1 MGDLVI
7 INSINMNKIRVGIMG
22 FGEVGR
28 HIYRLC
34 LKDDRIEIVAIA
46 DLGNPEVLAY
56 LLRAETKGGIEVKLE
71 GNFLVSSNG
80 RARMIQRNSFVPGD
94 VLWDSLNVD
103 VAIDG
108 TGLYKS
114 RSDMEKHLKAGA
126 KRVVITILPNEEI
139 DRIVVKG
146 VNDHTMKASDKLVC
160 AGSATT
166 NATALM
172 LKILDEAFGIDYA
185 MLTTVHSYTSDQ
197 PLRDK
202 AGSDFRRS
210 RSAAENIIPNESPS
224 PRWIQHIMPE
234 FKGKIEGSALNVPV
248 PNGSLLDLT
257 TVLKKTGI
265 RKEDVNAAV
274 AAFAKE
280 NSSVAR
286 VVEDPI
292 VSTDVIND
300 SHSMNFDMQATMM
313 SPGRMVKTLI
323 WYHTALTNAKR
334 IIDMIIAYDE
344 LDKKGGVQ

>member
-1 MGDLVI
+1 
-7 INSINMNKIRVGIMG
+7 MG

-34 LKDDRIEIVAIA
+34 LNDDRIEIVAIA
-46 DLGNPEVLAY
+46 DLGNPEVLDY
-56 LLRAETKGGIEVKLE
+56 LLKAETKGGIEVKLE
-71 GNFLVSSNG
+71 GNFLVSANG
-80 RARMIQRNSFVPGD
+80 RARMIQRNSFEPGD
-94 VLWDSLNVD
+94 VLWDSLDVD

-114 RSDMEKHLKAGA
+114 RADMEKHQNAGA
-126 KRVVITILPNEEI
+126 KRVVITMLPTDEI

-146 VNDHTMKASDKLVC
+146 VNDHAMKASDKLVC

-166 NATALM
+166 NAAALM
-172 LKILDEAFGIDYA
+172 LKILDEAFGVDYA

-202 AGSDFRRS
+202 AGTDYRRS

-224 PRWIQHIMPE
+224 PHWIQHIMPE
-234 FKGKIEGSALNVPV
+234 FKGRIEGSALNVPV

-257 TVLKKTGI
+257 TVLKRSGVSS
-265 RKEDVNAAV
+265 EDVNAAV
-274 AAFAKE
+274 AAYAKE
-280 NSSVAR
+280 NSNVAR
-286 VVEDPI
+286 VVDDPI

-300 SHSMNFDMQATMM
+300 THSMVFDMKATMM
-313 SPGRMVKTLI
+313 SPGRMVKTLT
-323 WYHTALTNAKR
+323 WYHTALTNAHR
-334 IIDMIIAYDE
+334 IIDMIVAYDE

>member
-1 MGDLVI
+1 MD
-7 INSINMNKIRVGIMG
+7 KIRVGIMG

-34 LKDDRIEIVAIA
+34 LNDDRIEIVAIA
-46 DLGNPEVLAY
+46 DLGRPEVLEY
-56 LLRAETKGGIEVKLE
+56 LLKAETKGGIKVKLE
-71 GNFLVSSNG
+71 GNFLVSTNG
-80 RARMIQRNSFVPGD
+80 RARMIQRNSFKPGD
-94 VLWDSLNVD
+94 VLWDSLDVD

-114 RSDMEKHLKAGA
+114 RADMEQHMTAGA
-126 KRVVITILPNEEI
+126 KRVVITVLPTDEI
-139 DRIVVKG
+139 DRIVING
-146 VNDHTMKASDKLVC
+146 VNDHTMKKSDKLVC

-172 LKILDEAFGIDYA
+172 LKILDEAFGVDYA
-185 MLTTVHSYTSDQ
+185 VLTTVHSYTSDQ

-234 FKGKIEGSALNVPV
+234 FKGRIEGSALNVPV

-257 TVLKKTGI
+257 TVLKKTGVT
-265 RKEDVNAAV
+265 KEQVNAAV
-274 AAFAKE
+274 EAFAAKKPKI
-280 NSSVAR
+280 VR

-292 VSTDVIND
+292 VSTDVIGD
-300 SHSMNFDMQATMM
+300 KRSVNFDSRATMM

-323 WYHTALTNAKR
+323 WYHTALSNAQN

-344 LDKKGGVQ
+344 LDKKGGSQ